1 MTVTVGWI
9 CATANWRGFY
19 FGMQILDT
27 LFPDLKN
34 KMKLYNSLR

>member
-34 KMKLYNSLR
+34 YSFYIQSKN